1 MKKMILLVACATTL
15 VFCSCSKDD
24 DVKTPVTPDPVE
36 EQKPDVKPDNEV
48 ATTHYYNP
56 LNFSIPASIEINKR
70 MQRFGWQFFKTAY
83 ANREK
88 AEDMMISP
96 VSLQIDMGMLLN
108 GIKDGSRQQLLKTLG
123 LEDFTME
130 QINFY
135 FKTLLEGIANADPA
149 VKYTAANSAWM
160 NHNWTADT
168 DFISTLKD
176 YYQAEVK
183 SVDFTNPAT
192 VGQINDWCSEH
203 TQGKIDKLLEKT
215 SENDIAYLINAVYFK
230 APWAKKFSEGMTS
243 AEPFH
248 YADGTVEDV
257 DMMDQ
262 LVLHTLY
269 AENER
274 FQVMSLD
281 FIDSSFRLL
290 LMLPRKGVELADA
303 IPATFGTEELA
314 AMERKNVSLSLPK
327 FTTEYTQKKVKK
339 LLQEMNPGFDI
350 LNTDVTFVKE
360 FIPEMGWSVTQKTFI
375 KVNEEGAEAAAVT
388 STGVEVTSVP
398 QEEAVMK
405 LDRPFFYSIVEATSG
420 CPLFIGYYGR

>member
-1 MKKMILLVACATTL
+1 MKKMFLPMACATML

-24 DVKTPVTPDPVE
+24 EVKAPVTPDPVE
-36 EQKPDVKPDNEV
+36 EQKPDVKLEDEMV
-48 ATTHYYNP
+48 TTHYYNP

-83 ANREK
+83 VNREK

-176 YYQAEVK
+176 YYQADVK
-183 SVDFTNPAT
+183 SVDFTNPVT

-203 TQGKIDKLLEKT
+203 TQGKIDELLEKT
-215 SENDIAYLINAVYFK
+215 SEVDIAYLINAVYFK
-230 APWAKKFSEGMTS
+230 APWAEEFSEGMTS

-257 DMMDQ
+257 DMMHH
-262 LVLHTLY
+262 LVLNTLY
-269 AENER
+269 AENDR
-274 FQVMSLD
+274 YQVMSLD

-290 LMLPRKGVELADA
+290 LMLPREGVGLADA
-303 IPATFGTEELA
+303 IPATLGTEEMT

-327 FTTEYTQKKVKK
+327 FTTEYTQEHVKN
-339 LLQEMNPGFDI
+339 LLQAINPSFDI
-350 LNTDVTFVKE
+350 LNTDVTMVKE
-360 FIPEMGWSVTQKTFI
+360 FIPELGWSVTQKTFI
-375 KVNEEGAEAAAVT
+375 KVDEKGAEAAAVT
-388 STGVEVTSVP
+388 STGVSVTSVP
-398 QEEAVMK
+398 QKEAEIK